1 MVSDLCQICSQ
12 ICSNSVTQ
20 NSVGNNI
27 LECTSCGKGQYYFKN
42 FFHLSLYDIKY
53 YIPYYIKYNV

>member
-1 MVSDLCQICSQ
+1 MVSDLF
-12 ICSNSVTQ
+12 SVTQ

-27 LECTSCGKGQYYFKN
+27 LECTSCGKGKYYFKN